1 MLCKLKVEKYEFK
14 KYRICLDDISKKKKI
29 IIKDIALIKKSS
41 FYYCYYFHFDN
52 QLYQKY
58 RVCKAKCGLFIFNI
72 FIILHKLVIIFNNDY
87 QFFISFSMYYIYTTI
102 FLYIGSISL
111 QIIRLIEVVLFS
123 NLELAYSIFL

>member
-52 QLYQKY
+52 
-58 RVCKAKCGLFIFNI
+58 
-72 FIILHKLVIIFNNDY
+72 
-87 QFFISFSMYYIYTTI
+87 
-102 FLYIGSISL
+102 
-111 QIIRLIEVVLFS
+111 
-123 NLELAYSIFL
+123 